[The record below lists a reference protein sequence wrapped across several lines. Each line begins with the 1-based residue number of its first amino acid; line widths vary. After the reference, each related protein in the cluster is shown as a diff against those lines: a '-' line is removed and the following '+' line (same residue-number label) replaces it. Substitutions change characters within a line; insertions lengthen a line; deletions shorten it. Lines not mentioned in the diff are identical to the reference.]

1 MRVDEVRETFYFIFF
16 SLFNCFVWKMK
27 QKQPTK
33 NKTFTS
39 AYNMGKKISSKICDY
54 ILKEIKNKM
63 TTDNFE

>member
-1 MRVDEVRETFYFIFF
+1 
-16 SLFNCFVWKMK
+16 MK